1 MRRHASIQL
10 STAWQVQQLRGYI
23 GKVPDGGGGGD
34 FNATLRRIA
43 PLLLHAAVQP
53 AYAQRT
59 RVTGTVVDSASGTPL
74 EGVQVRLI
82 DMDISTSTDSDGSFQ
97 FFGIASGTH
106 TLAARRLGYE
116 PMAIRFELNAA
127 NTRQA
132 DLGVLRIASRAI
144 ELDPL
149 VVEAEFVLDFPQMEG
164 FFRRMRA
171 EQGTCLTEADIE
183 KEAPP
188 ETSDLLRKVPGFRTD
203 QFGRLTSGRGSG
215 GFRANC
221 PVQVYVNGVK
231 VNAPTVNVVQPA
243 TIIGMELYTGSSTV
257 PTIFRSQS
265 NASCGV
271 VAIWTRHTR
280 RN

>member
-1 MRRHASIQL
+1 MH
-10 STAWQVQQLRGYI
+10 
-23 GKVPDGGGGGD
+23 
-34 FNATLRRIA
+34 TLRRLA
-43 PLLLHAAVQP
+43 PLLLLATVQP
-53 AYAQRT
+53 VYAQRV

-82 DMDISTSTDSDGSFQ
+82 DMDISTLTDSDGSFQ
-97 FFGIASGTH
+97 FFGVASGTH
-106 TLAARRLGYE
+106 TFAARRLGYE

-132 DLGVLRIASRAI
+132 DLGVVRIAPRAI

-149 VVEAEFVLDFPQMEG
+149 VVEAELVRDFPQMEG
-164 FFRRMRA
+164 FFRRMRS
-171 EQGTCLTEADIE
+171 EQGTFLTEADIQ
-183 KEAPP
+183 KKAPH
-188 ETSDLLRKVPGFRTD
+188 ETSDIVRRVPGFRTNEW
-203 QFGRLTSGRGSG
+203 GRLTSGRGSG
-215 GFRANC
+215 GFRADC

-231 VNAPTVNVVQPA
+231 INAPTVDVVVPT
-243 TIIGMELYTGSSTV
+243 TIIGMELYTGASTV
-257 PTIFRSQS
+257 PTIFRSGS

>member
-1 MRRHASIQL
+1 MH
-10 STAWQVQQLRGYI
+10 
-23 GKVPDGGGGGD
+23 
-34 FNATLRRIA
+34 TLRRLA
-43 PLLLHAAVQP
+43 PLLLLAIVQP

-74 EGVQVRLI
+74 EGVQIRLI
-82 DMDISTSTDSDGSFQ
+82 DMDISTLTDSDGSFQ
-97 FFGIASGTH
+97 FFGVASGTH

-127 NTRQA
+127 NTPPA

-149 VVEAEFVLDFPQMEG
+149 VVQAEIVRDFPQMEG
-164 FFRRMRA
+164 FFRRMRS
-171 EQGTCLTEADIE
+171 EQGTFLTEADVE
-183 KEAPP
+183 KEAPH
-188 ETSDLLRKVPGFRTD
+188 ETSDLLRRIPGFRTD
-203 QFGRLTSGRGSG
+203 EFGQLTSSRGTS

-231 VNAPTVNVVQPA
+231 VNAPTVDVVVPA

-257 PTIFRSQS
+257 PTIFRSGS

>member
-1 MRRHASIQL
+1 MR
-10 STAWQVQQLRGYI
+10 
-23 GKVPDGGGGGD
+23 
-34 FNATLRRIA
+34 TLRRLT
-43 PLLLHAAVQP
+43 PLLLLAIVQP
-53 AYAQRT
+53 TYAQRT

-82 DMDISTSTDSDGSFQ
+82 DMDVSTLTDSDGSFQ
-97 FFGIASGTH
+97 FFGVASGTH

-116 PMAIRFELNAA
+116 PLAIRFELNAA
-127 NTRQA
+127 NTPPA

-149 VVEAEFVLDFPQMEG
+149 VVQAEIVRDFPQMEG
-164 FFRRMRA
+164 FFRRMRS
-171 EQGTCLTEADIE
+171 EQGTFLTEADVE
-183 KEAPP
+183 NEAPQ
-188 ETSDLLRKVPGFRTD
+188 ETSDLLRRIPGFRTD
-203 QFGRLTSGRGSG
+203 EFGQLTSSRGTS

-231 VNAPTVNVVQPA
+231 VNAPTVNVVQPG